1 MEEKGSI
8 SLNCH
13 QLVLGLSRLFGGITF
28 TVGWQSLRGTSVS
41 RDESCGLRLHLDS

>member
-8 SLNCH
+8 SQNCH
-13 QLVLGLSRLFGGITF
+13 QLVLGLSRLFGE

-41 RDESCGLRLHLDS
+41 WDESCGLRLHLDS